1 MTLALV
7 SSFAHDLIGK
17 SVPTFPDH
25 APERAMTNPF
35 ESRAIL
41 DGIRR
46 WVEIETPTEAPEQV
60 NRLATVVADGYR
72 GLPAT
77 VERIAG
83 KDGRGD
89 HLVARSSWGQDAPG
103 ILVLSHLD
111 TVHPLG
117 FIERL
122 PFSVQGDA
130 AFGPG
135 IYDMKG
141 GAYLAYHAFRQL
153 CADGAPSPLG
163 ITQLFVSDEEI
174 GSPTSRTLIEAEGHK
189 AKYVLVTEP
198 ARDGGKIVT
207 GRKGVGRFEVF
218 VKGRPAHAGTR
229 PQDGRS
235 AIREL
240 ANVIQALEAMNDLK
254 RGITV
259 NVGVVRGG
267 TRPNVVAEEAY
278 AEVDLRVP
286 GIADADELVSKILN
300 LKSRSEGVSVKIV
313 GELNRPPYEKGNAGA
328 ALFEHARAL
337 AADIGF
343 ELVDTFTG
351 GGSDG
356 NFTAAHTATLD
367 GLGVDGKGA
376 HTHYEQLYISSI
388 EPRARL
394 LYRLYQT
401 LR

>member
-1 MTLALV
+1 MNSHMLTTA
-7 SSFAHDLIGK
+7 
-17 SVPTFPDH
+17 
-25 APERAMTNPF
+25 NPF
-35 ESRAIL
+35 DSKAIL

-60 NRLATVVADGYR
+60 NKLVAMVAEGYR
-72 GLPAT
+72 DLPVT
-77 VERIAG
+77 IERVTG
-83 KDGRGD
+83 HGGCGD
-89 HLVARSSWGQDAPG
+89 HIVARSSWGRDEPG

-111 TVHPLG
+111 TVHPMG

-122 PFSVQGDA
+122 PFKIDGDS

-153 CADGAPSPLG
+153 CATAERSPLG
-163 ITQLFVSDEEI
+163 VTQLYVSDEEI
-174 GSPTSRTLIEAEGHK
+174 GSPTSRALIEAEGRK

-207 GRKGVGRFEVF
+207 GRKGVARFEVF
-218 VKGRPAHAGTR
+218 VHGVPAHAGSR
-229 PQDGRS
+229 PEDGRS

-240 ANVIQALEAMNDLK
+240 ANIIQTLEALNDMK
-254 RGITV
+254 RGVTV

-267 TRPNVVAEEAY
+267 TRPNVIAEEAY

-286 GIADADELVSKILN
+286 TTADADDLVARILS
-300 LKSRSEGVSVKIV
+300 LKSRTEGVSIKVV
-313 GELNRPPYEKGNAGA
+313 GALNRPPYEKGNAGA
-328 ALFEHARAL
+328 ALYEHARTL
-337 AADIGF
+337 AAEIGF
-343 ELVDTFTG
+343 DLVDTFTG

-356 NFTAAHTATLD
+356 NFTAPHTATLD

-376 HTHYEQLYISSI
+376 HTHYEQMYISSI

-394 LYRLYQT
+394 LHRLYQT

>member
-1 MTLALV
+1 MLTT
-7 SSFAHDLIGK
+7 SS
-17 SVPTFPDH
+17 
-25 APERAMTNPF
+25 NPF
-35 ESRAIL
+35 DSKNIL

-46 WVEIETPTEAPEQV
+46 WVEIETPTEAPDQI
-60 NRLATVVADGYR
+60 NKLATLVADSYR
-72 GLPAT
+72 DLPVT
-77 VERIAG
+77 IERVAG
-83 KDGRGD
+83 RSGCGD
-89 HLVARSSWGQDAPG
+89 HILARSSWGQERPG

-122 PFSVQGDA
+122 PFRVEGDS

-153 CADGAPSPLG
+153 CAEAERSPLG
-163 ITQLFVSDEEI
+163 VTHLYVSDEEI
-174 GSPTSRTLIEAEGHK
+174 GSPTSRALIEAEGRK

-207 GRKGVGRFEVF
+207 GRKGVARFEIF
-218 VKGRPAHAGTR
+218 VRGVPAHAGSR
-229 PQDGRS
+229 PEDGRS

-240 ANVIQALEAMNDLK
+240 ANIIQTLETMNDIK
-254 RGITV
+254 RGVTV

-267 TRPNVVAEEAY
+267 TKPNVIPEEAY
-278 AEVDLRVP
+278 AEIDMRLP
-286 GIADADELVSKILN
+286 TIADADELVPRILS
-300 LKSRSEGVSVKIV
+300 LTSRTEGVSVKV
-313 GELNRPPYEKGNAGA
+313 TGELNRPPFEKNNAGA
-328 ALFEHARAL
+328 ALFEHAKAL
-337 AADIGF
+337 AAEIGF
-343 ELVDTFTG
+343 ELSDTFTG

-356 NFTAAHTATLD
+356 NFTAPHAATLD

-376 HTHYEQLYISSI
+376 HTHYEQIYISSI

-394 LYRLYQT
+394 LHRLYQT

>member
-1 MTLALV
+1 MMQFKGTDAPMA
-7 SSFAHDLIGK
+7 SSNWFD
-17 SVPTFPDH
+17 SQT
-25 APERAMTNPF
+25 
-35 ESRAIL
+35 IL

-46 WVEIETPTEAPEQV
+46 WVEVETPTDTPEQV
-60 NRLATVVADGYR
+60 NKLVSMVAEQYR
-72 GLPAT
+72 DLPVT
-77 VERIAG
+77 LERIAG
-83 KDGRGD
+83 VDGCGD
-89 HLVARSSWGQDAPG
+89 HLVARSTWGQDRPG

-111 TVHPLG
+111 TVHPMG

-122 PFSVQGDA
+122 PFKVEGDS

-141 GAYLAYHAFRQL
+141 GAYIAHHAFRAL
-153 CADGAPSPLG
+153 CATADRPPLG
-163 ITQLFVSDEEI
+163 IIHLFTSDEEI
-174 GSPTSRTLIEAEGHK
+174 GSPTSRALIETEGRK

-198 ARDGGKIVT
+198 AREGGKIVT

-218 VKGRPAHAGTR
+218 IKGVPAHAGTR

-240 ANVIQALEAMNDLK
+240 ANVILALEAMNDLA
-254 RGITV
+254 RGVTV

-267 TRPNVVAEEAY
+267 TRPNVTPEEAY
-278 AEVDLRVP
+278 AEIDLRVP
-286 GIADADELVSKILN
+286 SFKDADEFVGKILA
-300 LKSRSEGVSVKIV
+300 LTSKTDGVTVKV
-313 GELNRPPYEKGNAGA
+313 TGGLNRPPYEKSNAGA
-328 ALFEHARAL
+328 SLYEHAKTVATE
-337 AADIGF
+337 IGF
-343 ELVDTFTG
+343 DLVDVHTG

-376 HTHYEQLYISSI
+376 HTHYEQLYVSSLA
-388 EPRARL
+388 PRARL
-394 LYRLYQT
+394 LHRLYQT

>member
-1 MTLALV
+1 MTV
-7 SSFAHDLIGK
+7 SH
-17 SVPTFPDH
+17 
-25 APERAMTNPF
+25 NPF
-35 ESRAIL
+35 DSRTIL
-41 DGIRR
+41 EGIRQ
-46 WVEIETPTEAPEQV
+46 WVEIETPTEAPDQV
-60 NRLATVVADGYR
+60 NRLATLVTDGYR
-72 GLPAT
+72 GLDA
-77 VERIAG
+77 VIERIPG
-83 KDGRGD
+83 RDGCGD
-89 HLVARSSWGQDAPG
+89 HLVVRSSWGQDEPG

-117 FIERL
+117 FIRRL
-122 PFSVQGDA
+122 PFSIDGDV

-153 CADGAPSPLG
+153 CVAGDRSPLG
-163 ITQLFVSDEEI
+163 ITHLFVSDEEI
-174 GSPTSRTLIEAEGHK
+174 GSPTSHALIEEEGRK

-207 GRKGVGRFEVF
+207 GRKGVARFDVTIRG
-218 VKGRPAHAGTR
+218 VPAHAGAR

-240 ANVIQALEAMNDLK
+240 ANVIHALEALNDPA

-267 TRPNVVAEEAY
+267 TRPNVIAEEAF
-278 AEVDLRVP
+278 AEVDARLP
-286 GIADADELVSKILN
+286 TPADADEIVPRILG
-300 LKSRSEGVSVKIV
+300 LTSRSEGVTVDVK
-313 GELNRPPYEKGNAGA
+313 GEVNRPPYVKGNAGA
-328 ALFEHARAL
+328 ALFEHARSL
-337 AADIGF
+337 AEEIGF
-343 ELVDTFTG
+343 ELADTYTG

-356 NFTAAHTATLD
+356 NFTAPFTATLD

-376 HTHYEQLYISSI
+376 HTHYEQMYISSI
-388 EPRARL
+388 EPRVRL

>member
-1 MTLALV
+1 MTTA
-7 SSFAHDLIGK
+7 
-17 SVPTFPDH
+17 
-25 APERAMTNPF
+25 NPF
-35 ESRAIL
+35 DSTPIL
-41 DGIRR
+41 EGIRR
-46 WVEIETPTEAPEQV
+46 WVEIETPTDAPEQV
-60 NRLATVVADGYR
+60 SKLADLVAEGYR

-83 KDGRGD
+83 RSGCGD

-117 FIERL
+117 FIQRL
-122 PFSVQGDA
+122 PFGIEGDS

-141 GAYLAYHAFRQL
+141 GAYLAYHAFAQL
-153 CADGAPSPLG
+153 CATLERSPLG
-163 ITQLFVSDEEI
+163 VTQLYVSDEEI
-174 GSPTSRTLIEAEGHK
+174 GSPTSRALIEEEGRR

-218 VKGRPAHAGTR
+218 IKGVPSHAGTR
-229 PQDGRS
+229 PEDGRS

-240 ANVIQALEAMNDLK
+240 GNFIQMLEAMNDLA

-267 TRPNVVAEEAY
+267 TKPNVIAEEAY

-286 GIADADELVSKILN
+286 TISDSNE
-300 LKSRSEGVSVKIV
+300 
-313 GELNRPPYEKGNAGA
+313 
-328 ALFEHARAL
+328 L
-337 AADIGF
+337 AAKI
-343 ELVDTFTG
+343 
-351 GGSDG
+351 
-356 NFTAAHTATLD
+356 
-367 GLGVDGKGA
+367 
-376 HTHYEQLYISSI
+376 
-388 EPRARL
+388 
-394 LYRLYQT
+394 
-401 LR
+401 

>member
-1 MTLALV
+1 MPKTAA
-7 SSFAHDLIGK
+7 S
-17 SVPTFPDH
+17 
-25 APERAMTNPF
+25 NPF
-35 ESRAIL
+35 DTKAIL

-60 NRLATVVADGYR
+60 NKLAAMVADGYH
-72 GLPAT
+72 GLPAS

-83 KDGRGD
+83 RDGSGD
-89 HLVARSSWGQDAPG
+89 HLVARSAWGQDQPG

-111 TVHPLG
+111 TVHPMG
-117 FIERL
+117 FIQRL
-122 PFSVQGDA
+122 PFHIEGDS

-141 GAYLAYHAFRQL
+141 GAYLAFHAFGQI
-153 CADGAPSPLG
+153 CAAPERSPLG
-163 ITQLFVSDEEI
+163 ITQLYISDEEI
-174 GSPTSRTLIEAEGHK
+174 GSPTSRALIEAEGRK

-207 GRKGVGRFEVF
+207 GRKGVARFEVF
-218 VKGRPAHAGTR
+218 IKGVPSHAGTR
-229 PQDGRS
+229 PEDGRS

-240 ANVIQALEAMNDLK
+240 GNVIQTLEGMNDLK
-254 RGITV
+254 RGVTV

-267 TRPNVVAEEAY
+267 TKPNVIAEEAY
-278 AEVDLRVP
+278 AEVDMRVP
-286 GIADADELVSKILN
+286 SIADADELVPKILG
-300 LKSRSEGVSVKIV
+300 LKSRTEGVDVRVV

-328 ALFEHARAL
+328 ALYEHAKTL
-337 AADIGF
+337 AAEIGF
-343 ELVDTFTG
+343 ELVDTKTG

-356 NFTAAHTATLD
+356 NFTAPYTATLD

-394 LYRLYQT
+394 LHLLYQT

>member
-1 MTLALV
+1 MCSSPSGMPMTV
-7 SSFAHDLIGK
+7 Q
-17 SVPTFPDH
+17 
-25 APERAMTNPF
+25 NPF
-35 ESRAIL
+35 DSITIL
-41 DGIRR
+41 DGIRS

-60 NRLATVVADGYR
+60 NKLASLVAGLYR
-72 GLPAT
+72 DLPASI
-77 VERIAG
+77 ERIAG
-83 KDGRGD
+83 RDGCGD

-103 ILVLSHLD
+103 ILILSHLD
-111 TVHPLG
+111 TVHPIG

-122 PFSVQGDA
+122 PFKIEGDS

-153 CADGAPSPLG
+153 CADSSRSPLG
-163 ITQLFVSDEEI
+163 ITQLYVSDEEI
-174 GSPTSRTLIEAEGHK
+174 GSPTSRALIEREGQK

-218 VKGRPAHAGTR
+218 IKGVPAHSGTR

-240 ANVIQALEAMNDLK
+240 ANVIHALEAMNDPK

-259 NVGVVRGG
+259 NVGVVKGG
-267 TRPNVVAEEAY
+267 TRPNVIAEEAF
-278 AEVDLRVP
+278 AEVDARLP
-286 GIADADELVSKILN
+286 TIADADEIVPKILG
-300 LKSRSEGVSVKIV
+300 LKSRSEGVSVTV
-313 GELNRPPYEKGNAGA
+313 TVELNRPPYEKGNAGA
-328 ALFEHARAL
+328 ALYEHARTL
-337 AADIGF
+337 AAEIGF
-343 ELVDTFTG
+343 ELIDTFTG

-356 NFTAAHTATLD
+356 NFTAPTTATLD

>member
-1 MTLALV
+1 MLTTA
-7 SSFAHDLIGK
+7 
-17 SVPTFPDH
+17 
-25 APERAMTNPF
+25 NPF
-35 ESRAIL
+35 DSMMIL

-60 NRLATVVADGYR
+60 NRLASMVADGYR
-72 GLPAT
+72 DLP
-77 VERIAG
+77 VSIERVAG
-83 KDGRGD
+83 HSGCGD
-89 HLVARSSWGQDAPG
+89 HLVAHSSWGQERPG

-111 TVHPLG
+111 TVHPIG
-117 FIERL
+117 FIKRL
-122 PFSVQGDA
+122 PFRIESDS

-153 CADGAPSPLG
+153 CATPERSPLG
-163 ITQLFVSDEEI
+163 VTQLYVSDEEI
-174 GSPTSRTLIEAEGHK
+174 GSPTSRALIESEGRR

-207 GRKGVGRFEVF
+207 GRKGVARFEIF
-218 VKGRPAHAGTR
+218 VKGVPAHAGTR
-229 PQDGRS
+229 PEDGRS

-240 ANVIQALEAMNDLK
+240 ANIIQTLEAMNDPK
-254 RGITV
+254 RGVTV

-267 TRPNVVAEEAY
+267 TKPNVIAEEAY
-278 AEVDLRVP
+278 AEVDLRLP
-286 GIADADELVSKILN
+286 SIADAEELVPKILN
-300 LKSRSEGVSVKIV
+300 LKSRSEGVSVKV
-313 GELNRPPYEKGNAGA
+313 TGELNRPPYQKGNAGA
-328 ALFEHARAL
+328 ALFEHAKAL

-343 ELVDTFTG
+343 DLVDTATG

-356 NFTAAHTATLD
+356 NFTAPHTATLD

-376 HTHYEQLYISSI
+376 HTDYEQMYISSI

-394 LYRLYQT
+394 LHRLYQT

>member
-1 MTLALV
+1 MTENTMLTTA
-7 SSFAHDLIGK
+7 
-17 SVPTFPDH
+17 
-25 APERAMTNPF
+25 NPF
-35 ESRAIL
+35 DAKTIL

-46 WVEIETPTEAPEQV
+46 WVEIETPTDAPGQV
-60 NRLATVVADGYR
+60 NKLATMVTNGYR
-72 GLPAT
+72 DLPVT
-77 VERIAG
+77 IERIAG
-83 KDGRGD
+83 HSGCGD
-89 HLVARSSWGQDAPG
+89 HLVVRSSWGQDEPG

-122 PFSVQGDA
+122 PFRIDGDS

-153 CADGAPSPLG
+153 CARSERSPLG
-163 ITQLFVSDEEI
+163 ITQLYVSDEEI
-174 GSPTSRTLIEAEGHK
+174 GSLTSRALIETEGRK
-189 AKYVLVTEP
+189 AKYVLFTEP

-207 GRKGVGRFEVF
+207 GRKGVARFEIF
-218 VKGRPAHAGTR
+218 VHGVPAHAGTQ
-229 PQDGRS
+229 PEDGRS

-240 ANVIQALEAMNDLK
+240 ANIIQTLEAMNDIK
-254 RGITV
+254 RGVTV

-267 TRPNVVAEEAY
+267 TRPNVIAEEAY
-278 AEVDLRVP
+278 AEVDVRVP
-286 GIADADELVSKILN
+286 TVADGDELVAKILG
-300 LKSRSEGVSVKIV
+300 LQSRTEGVGIKVV
-313 GELNRPPYEKGNAGA
+313 GGLNRPPYEKGNAGA
-328 ALFEHARAL
+328 ALYEHAKTL
-337 AADIGF
+337 AAEIGF
-343 ELVDTFTG
+343 ELMDTSTG

-356 NFTAAHTATLD
+356 NFTAPHTATLD

-376 HTHYEQLYISSI
+376 HTHYEQMYISSI

-394 LYRLYQT
+394 LHRLYQT

>member
-1 MTLALV
+1 MTAA
-7 SSFAHDLIGK
+7 S
-17 SVPTFPDH
+17 
-25 APERAMTNPF
+25 NPF
-35 ESRAIL
+35 DSTTIL

-46 WVEIETPTEAPEQV
+46 WVEMETPTEAPEQV
-60 NRLATVVADGYR
+60 NGLANLVADGYR
-72 GLPAT
+72 DLPAT
-77 VERIAG
+77 IERVAG
-83 KDGRGD
+83 RDGCGD
-89 HLVARSSWGQDAPG
+89 HLVVRSSWGQDRPG

-122 PFSVQGDA
+122 PFRIEGDS

-153 CADGAPSPLG
+153 CAGPERSPLG
-163 ITQLFVSDEEI
+163 VTQLYVSDEEI
-174 GSPTSRTLIEAEGHK
+174 GSPTSRALIEAEGRK

-207 GRKGVGRFEVF
+207 GRKGVARFEVF
-218 VKGRPAHAGTR
+218 IKGVPAHAGSR

-240 ANVIQALEAMNDLK
+240 GNIIQTLEAMNDLT
-254 RGITV
+254 RGVTV

-267 TRPNVVAEEAY
+267 TKPNVIAEEAY
-278 AEVDLRVP
+278 AEVDMRVP
-286 GIADADELVSKILN
+286 TIADADELLPKILN
-300 LKSRSEGVSVKIV
+300 LKSRTEGVSVKV
-313 GELNRPPYEKGNAGA
+313 TGGLNRPPYEKGNAGA
-328 ALFEHARAL
+328 ALFEHAKTL
-337 AADIGF
+337 ASEIGF
-343 ELVDTFTG
+343 ELVDTATG

-356 NFTAAHTATLD
+356 NFTAPHTATLD
-367 GLGVDGKGA
+367 GLGVDGQGA
-376 HTHYEQLYISSI
+376 HTHYEQIYISSI

-394 LYRLYQT
+394 LHRLYQT

>member
-1 MTLALV
+1 MPMA
-7 SSFAHDLIGK
+7 
-17 SVPTFPDH
+17 
-25 APERAMTNPF
+25 TNPF
-35 ESRAIL
+35 DPKTIL
-41 DGIRR
+41 DGIRQ

-60 NRLATVVADGYR
+60 NRLASMVAEGYR

-77 VERIAG
+77 IERIAG
-83 KDGRGD
+83 KDGCGD
-89 HLVARSSWGQDAPG
+89 HLVARSSWGRDQPG

-111 TVHPLG
+111 TVHPMG

-122 PFSVQGDA
+122 PFRIEGDS

-141 GAYLAYHAFRQL
+141 GAYLAYYAFREL
-153 CADGAPSPLG
+153 GAMGAHSPLG
-163 ITQLFVSDEEI
+163 VTQLYVSDEEI
-174 GSPTSRTLIEAEGHK
+174 GSPTSRALIEAEGQK

-218 VKGRPAHAGTR
+218 IKGVPAHAGSR

-235 AIREL
+235 AIGEL
-240 ANVIQALEAMNDLK
+240 ANVIATLQGLNDPK

-267 TRPNVVAEEAY
+267 TRPNVIAEEAY
-278 AEVDLRVP
+278 AEVDLRVQTM
-286 GIADADELVSKILN
+286 ADAEELVAKILN
-300 LKSRSEGVSVKIV
+300 VTSRSEGISVQVV
-313 GELNRPPYEKGNAGA
+313 GGLNRPPYEKGNAGA
-328 ALFEHARAL
+328 ALFEQAKTL
-337 AADIGF
+337 AAEIGF

-356 NFTAAHTATLD
+356 NFTAPLTATLD

-394 LYRLYQT
+394 LYRLFQT